1 MKVPLTNITCP
12 HCYAKLDIETA
23 DNGRRFLVDRF
34 HFASTCPA
42 LFDYVKQ
49 YEEPQE
55 EPDWSKF

>member
-1 MKVPLTNITCP
+1 
-12 HCYAKLDIETA
+12 LDIETA